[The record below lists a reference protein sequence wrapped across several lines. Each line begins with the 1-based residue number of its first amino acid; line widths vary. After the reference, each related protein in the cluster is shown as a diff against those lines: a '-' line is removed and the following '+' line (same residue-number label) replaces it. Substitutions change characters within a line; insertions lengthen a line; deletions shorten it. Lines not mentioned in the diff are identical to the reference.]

1 MTELLDMVPDT
12 IAPGSAGDD
21 EANQPVENF
30 DSLGESVEL
39 SDAIH
44 DAATLEELA
53 RVVEHRQDWEESNGM
68 SIDSTMLAH
77 QLRELDH
84 LMGLDPSDEVQSH
97 IDNLIALLPL
107 LPDLQDTVVR
117 IMNRGEN

>member
-1 MTELLDMVPDT
+1 MTELLDIPDT
-12 IAPGSAGDD
+12 IAPGSSADD

-30 DSLGESVEL
+30 DTLGESVEL

-44 DAATLEELA
+44 DAPTLEQLA
-53 RVVEHRQDWEESNGM
+53 RVVERRQDWEESNGIP
-68 SIDSTMLAH
+68 IDSTALAH

-84 LMGLDPSDEVQSH
+84 LMGLDPSDEVQAR
-97 IDNLIALLPL
+97 IDTIVNTLPA